1 MQARIKKVFLAVNRL
16 VFMVVRLSQEMATPS
31 LSKDGAS
38 AKSRDERRAKSVEQK
53 AESQEQKQ
61 LIEITS
67 ILLVRTA
74 DERKGFFGEKFEFR
88 CGIEA
93 LKRPSELAP

>member
-1 MQARIKKVFLAVNRL
+1 
-16 VFMVVRLSQEMATPS
+16 MVVRLSQEMATPS

-53 AESQEQKQ
+53 AENQEQKQ

-74 DERKGFFGEKFEFR
+74 DERKGFLGKNLSL
-88 CGIEA
+88 GA
-93 LKRPSELAP
+93 GSKL